1 MRNFI
6 FRIAGAVGGASLW
19 IAIFP
24 ADVIKSRVQVQGLS
38 TSMLTV
44 GMDIFRK
51 EGFLSLYNGLLPTV
65 CRTIPATAVLFLVYE
80 NTKKLLLS
88 YM

>member
-1 MRNFI
+1 MW
-6 FRIAGAVGGASLW
+6 S
-19 IAIFP
+19 
-24 ADVIKSRVQVQGLS
+24 
-38 TSMLTV
+38 V

-80 NTKKLLLS
+80 NSKKFMLQYL
-88 YM
+88 